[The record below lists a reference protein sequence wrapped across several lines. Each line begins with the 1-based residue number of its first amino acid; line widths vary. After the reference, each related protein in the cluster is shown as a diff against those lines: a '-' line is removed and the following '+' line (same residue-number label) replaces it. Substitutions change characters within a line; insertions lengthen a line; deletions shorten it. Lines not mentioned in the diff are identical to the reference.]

1 MNFFLLLKNELSL
14 NFLRQ
19 TENIVQTV
27 KLALRVY
34 ASEDEKNRLHEESAE
49 LRLLEK
55 ILKGLPTEL
64 ESDDEEE
71 EKKHKG
77 DSDGE
82 TTPSQMQDD
91 KTIFQKVV
99 QKLLEYNER
108 INSGKEIAVTE
119 YFKRIDQ
126 RSEWLKKYVNQRH
139 LRRSFFEEYKI
150 HSLNYILLLFESV
163 VRMLTTMNKD
173 VDEDE
178 PLAKG
183 TKRNKDGEKESQQ
196 YYYSKNYK
204 RFLEHRAK
212 KLDNF
217 VINCIGW
224 SHVLRCIEVIEMAL
238 RDLVYKIVPT
248 KVVVREL
255 KTTSGKVLTKDSEYT
270 LVERKK
276 YVQVGKKTQID
287 YVFELDIKE
296 TDQDQQT
303 LEAKQAK
310 EAQEA

>member
-1 MNFFLLLKNELSL
+1 M
-14 NFLRQ
+14 
-19 TENIVQTV
+19 
-27 KLALRVY
+27 
-34 ASEDEKNRLHEESAE
+34 
-49 LRLLEK
+49 
-55 ILKGLPTEL
+55 
-64 ESDDEEE
+64 
-71 EKKHKG
+71 
-77 DSDGE
+77 
-82 TTPSQMQDD
+82 
-91 KTIFQKVV
+91 
-99 QKLLEYNER
+99 
-108 INSGKEIAVTE
+108 TE

-126 RSEWLKKYVNQRH
+126 RSEWLKKYINQRH

-173 VDEDE
+173 VNEDE

-183 TKRNKDGEKESQQ
+183 MKKNKDGEKESQQ

-224 SHVLRCIEVIEMAL
+224 SHVLRCIEVIDMAL

-255 KTTSGKVLTKDSEYT
+255 KTTSGKVLTNKSEYT

-276 YVQVGKKTQID
+276 YI
-287 YVFELDIKE
+287 
-296 TDQDQQT
+296 
-303 LEAKQAK
+303 
-310 EAQEA
+310 